1 MHNIVSLVQLADPS
15 PTHHHPHPPTRC
27 PPPVPRSSLNHSPH
41 LILVAPLSSFSLPSP
56 HSPASFPSKT
66 MSKRADSRTPRGSSK
81 KRRKTAASPAAS
93 DGPLTADDIE
103 LGMSVLIERKGQAEL
118 AEVVKPSKKEGMWA
132 VRCGDGK
139 LVPKTPDKMR
149 RPPQDNSDDDAD
161 DAAETKADSDS
172 DDNAD
177 DAEED
182 SAAVEAAAAA
192 EEADEAQIEEDGNT
206 LMSFEKGTKVMAE
219 RDGGFEAGV
228 VSGPSKKEGQWK
240 IKFDADGKV
249 RRGKRWRRR
258 GGEEEGKR
266 GRRQRLAPYNA
277 LYGVRSMVVY
287 GVWCVAAFEPSNHVY

>member
-1 MHNIVSLVQLADPS
+1 
-15 PTHHHPHPPTRC
+15 
-27 PPPVPRSSLNHSPH
+27 
-41 LILVAPLSSFSLPSP
+41 
-56 HSPASFPSKT
+56 

-118 AEVVKPSKKEGMWA
+118 AEVEKPSKKEGMWA

-149 RPPQDNSDDDAD
+149 RPPQDNSDDDDDAD

-177 DAEED
+177 DAEEA

-219 RDGGFEAGV
+219 RDGGFEPGV
-228 VSGPSKKEGQWK
+228 VAGPSKKEGQWK
-240 IKFDADGKV
+240 IKFEADGKV
-249 RRGKRWRRR
+249 RRETRWRRR
-258 GGEEEGKR
+258 GGEGDGEKATPCTL
-266 GRRQRLAPYNA
+266 QCPFMAC
-277 LYGVRSMVVY
+277 VVW
-287 GVWCVAAFEPSNHVY
+287 WCVVVCGMW